1 MGVRLHFLFYTKY
14 DRQIQLKNTLVFK
27 RELHLKK
34 LWKPTSQRGDER
46 PLITFEELK
55 KEMTKI
61 KFLKLKEEKVVSS
74 YEMKK
79 REEIVPVQIVGY
91 RTSRRKTKYQY
102 VFSNGKTKLFDEK
115 QINDDPNLKNIYDHF
130 QKNPQAFLD

>member
-1 MGVRLHFLFYTKY
+1 M
-14 DRQIQLKNTLVFK
+14 
-27 RELHLKK
+27 
-34 LWKPTSQRGDER
+34 

-61 KFLKLKEEKVVSS
+61 KFLKLKEEKVEHT
-74 YEMKK
+74 YKMRK

-91 RTSRRKTKYQY
+91 RTSRRKTKHSC
-102 VFSNGKTKLFDEK
+102 VFSDGKTKLFDEK
-115 QINDDPNLKNIYDHF
+115 QINDDPILKNIYDHF